1 MNALRRCLGW
11 RAKGAEVDSQSAPYI
26 TRLARTESKMDLEI
40 AGISHYNPSHRKVL
54 QNWLQVL
61 KDHNGD
67 TARFIAVEWAGNQF
81 LNIALIQRRWL
92 RDELDKVWPKAPSAA
107 KDEIAMALGFEGD
120 SQVGIF
126 DRTPIL
132 WLDDGDLRDPSGYAS
147 RQLDDFKRFVE
158 AHPTD
163 KDASDLIDRLRQG
176 ADDLDHAK
184 RNDRRP
190 DRDVKF
196 ATRILDLIGLDRD
209 DPDRDARKPDGQP
222 KKRWGIVVVGKNH
235 AISEVGNMLWLLE
248 QAGHHCYKAPI

>member
-1 MNALRRCLGW
+1 
-11 RAKGAEVDSQSAPYI
+11 
-26 TRLARTESKMDLEI
+26 MDLQI

-54 QNWLQVL
+54 QTWLQGL
-61 KDHNGD
+61 KTQYGE
-67 TARFIAVEWAGNQF
+67 TARFIAVEWASNQF
-81 LNIALIQRRWL
+81 LSIALTQRYWL
-92 RDELDKVWPKAPSAA
+92 RNELDKCWPNARPSD
-107 KDEIAMALGFEGD
+107 KDEIAAALGFEGD

-132 WLDDGDLRDPSGYAS
+132 WLDDGDLRDPSAFAS
-147 RQLDDFKRFVE
+147 RQLDDFKRFID

-163 KDASDLIDRLRQG
+163 KEATDIIDRLRQG

-196 ATRILDLIGLDRD
+196 ATRILALIGLDRD
-209 DPDRDARKPDGQP
+209 DPDRDARGADGKPS
-222 KKRWGIVVVGKNH
+222 KRWGIVIVGKNH
-235 AISEVGNMLWLLE
+235 AISEPGNMLWLLE